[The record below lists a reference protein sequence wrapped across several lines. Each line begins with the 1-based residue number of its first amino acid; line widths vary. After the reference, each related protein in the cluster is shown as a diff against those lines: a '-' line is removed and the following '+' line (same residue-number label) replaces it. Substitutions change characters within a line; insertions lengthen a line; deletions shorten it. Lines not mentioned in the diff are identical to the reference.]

1 MNGASLQ
8 KNFPETLP
16 DACLA
21 LDKLTG
27 NRWAVESV
35 AEYAK
40 GPASGSMEAVRMGI
54 NGSGSPRFLLALE
67 DACANRFAARVNA
80 AFGLGDTVDV
90 PAVLAETANIVISAV
105 LNRMSERSG
114 ETLIVTAPQGLRGER
129 GQVVSQLM
137 PARARALVARLVTP
151 EPQPTRLELIA
162 VWDA

>member
-8 KNFPETLP
+8 KNFSDTLP

-27 NRWAVESV
+27 HRWAVESIG
-35 AEYAK
+35 EYAK
-40 GPASGSMEAVRMGI
+40 NSAPLSMEAVRLGV
-54 NGSGSPRFLLALE
+54 NGAGSPRFLLALDDE
-67 DACANRFAARVNA
+67 SAGRFAQGVNA
-80 AFGLGDTVDV
+80 AFGLGEEVDV

-114 ETLIVTAPQGLRGER
+114 ETLIVTAPQGVRGER
-129 GQVVSQLM
+129 GHVVSQMM
-137 PARARALVARLVTP
+137 PGKARALVARLISP

-162 VWDA
+162 VWD